1 MAEQAKPN
9 GNGNTIEVPTPF
21 GGKVKLSGPIVIVVV
36 CLAAMIAGLGYWAYW
51 EVQKRDKIIG
61 EVYDRIE
68 LLEKALITRLGEIE
82 KTRQV
87 QLSRLNCLT
96 ELNLFVYVF
105 PRGQVDWSMMP
116 TPLYEC
122 APNFKMK

>member
-1 MAEQAKPN
+1 MEAPKQN
-9 GNGNTIEVPTPF
+9 GNGNTIEIPTPF
-21 GGKVKLSGPIVIVVV
+21 GGKVRLSGPIVIIVV

-61 EVYDRIE
+61 EVYERIE
-68 LLEKALITRLGEIE
+68 LTEKIILARLGEVE
-82 KTRQV
+82 KGRQV

-96 ELNLFVYVF
+96 ELNLFVYVY
-105 PRGQVDWSMMP
+105 PRGQVDWSMLP
-116 TPLYEC
+116 TALYEC